1 MDNDDGIICSYL
13 LDSKGGGQ
21 EISRAKLRT
30 ESFSGRLLWV
40 HLDRAGAEGKQW
52 LEEVSGIDPFV
63 CEALFES
70 VDMSTA
76 RWIDEGRP
84 RCIVFEDGVI
94 INLRGANLNPGA
106 IANDMVVVRLWIS
119 SEKVI
124 SVRRRHIKAT
134 EDIRKSLADGKG
146 PRGPSEFIIMLAAW
160 LLKRMGPVLANFQM
174 LVDDLEEVVI
184 TARNIEL
191 QGQIAELRRDAIA
204 WRRHIAPQRQALR
217 SLMTAEV
224 SWLDENDR
232 ARLLDLIH
240 DITRHV
246 EDLDG
251 VRERAIIIQDE
262 ISNQLSEQM
271 NRTMYRLSVI
281 AAIFLP
287 LGFITGLLSMNL
299 IGVPIPGSH
308 SPWAFLVVCI
318 FLAFVGGLAVLIFR
332 RLKWL

>member
-1 MDNDDGIICSYL
+1 MDKNDGIICSYL

-21 EISRAKLRT
+21 EISKAKLRT

-40 HLDRAGAEGKQW
+40 HLDRAGAEGKLW
-52 LEEVSGIDPFV
+52 LDEESGIDPFV

-119 SEKVI
+119 PEKVI

-146 PRGPSEFIIMLAAW
+146 PSGPGEFIIMLAAW

-184 TARNIEL
+184 TAHNIEL

-271 NRTMYRLSVI
+271 NRTMYHLSLI

-287 LGFITGLLSMNL
+287 LGFITGLLGMNL
-299 IGVPIPGSH
+299 IGVPIPGANT
-308 SPWAFLVVCI
+308 PWAFFAVCI
-318 FLAFVGGLAVLIFR
+318 LLTVVGGIAVLIFR